1 MRSASVKPQIA
12 SAMFPTPEPAEPD
25 VPRQS
30 NVSKRRIEDPGA
42 RRKRS
47 TTSEDFD
54 GGINDEE
61 LVQASFS
68 HLQFEDIDDYLDHP
82 NTTNRQKPAKNIS
95 SKSKQQVKTASNSRT
110 MNATTTGDGDE
121 AVQLANGKWACNHRC
136 KDRSSCKH
144 LCCKEGTDKPP
155 KKKTNATK
163 SVQSQE
169 DSIRQ
174 TQEQSGRKGKST
186 QTKLQLTT
194 IKRKRSASIEHL
206 DLTQEKKK
214 KTQHGSKQPK
224 DLRGLQQLHK
234 QVQGNIVPSSLQS
247 VTHTKPVYCYSQ
259 GGDHSLS
266 FMGQQAAAPSQG
278 SSEYGDFQYDD
289 AFSNGVSSQQNAYLA
304 QTHQPAREPYKI
316 EDTSYEAR
324 TASQGSDMF
333 GDDDSLLRDAMIGLM
348 DSQNLQAMMQEDCN
362 VTKDFEHAHEA
373 EDETNFHLN
382 EFCMDM
388 DMDIALQAMDVAIPT
403 QNLVGLSLDT
413 SATKLPM
420 PASTKSKPP
429 PIESRPLRTTSNTS
443 NLGRFQQSGHA
454 PLTIR
459 LKTAEK
465 SGENKKIARFNSL
478 DDPENQLPTK
488 TTAEEKPIPKAF
500 QDLEPWIF
508 QEFGDIVEL
517 VDE

>member
-1 MRSASVKPQIA
+1 
-12 SAMFPTPEPAEPD
+12 MFPAPEPAEPD
-25 VPRQS
+25 LPRQS

-47 TTSEDFD
+47 TTNEDFD
-54 GGINDEE
+54 DGINDEE
-61 LVQASFS
+61 LVQASFG
-68 HLQFEDIDDYLDHP
+68 HLQFDDIDDYLDPP
-82 NTTNRQKPAKNIS
+82 NTINRQKPAKNNL
-95 SKSKQQVKTASNSRT
+95 SKSKQQIRTASNSRT
-110 MNATTTGDGDE
+110 MDANTTGDGDE
-121 AVQLANGKWACNHRC
+121 PVQLANGKWACNHRC

-155 KKKTNATK
+155 KKKTSATK

-174 TQEQSGRKGKST
+174 TQEQSGRKGQST

-214 KTQHGSKQPK
+214 KTQHGLKQPK

-234 QVQGNIVPSSLQS
+234 QVQGNIVPSSLPS
-247 VTHTKPVYCYSQ
+247 VTHKKPAYCYSQ
-259 GGDHSLS
+259 GGNHSLS
-266 FMGQQAAAPSQG
+266 FLGQQTAASSQG

-304 QTHQPAREPYKI
+304 HTNQPTRETYEI
-316 EDTSYEAR
+316 MDTSYEEGA
-324 TASQGSDMF
+324 ASQGSDMF
-333 GDDDSLLRDAMIGLM
+333 GDDDSLLRDAMIGLV
-348 DSQNLQAMMQEDCN
+348 DSQNLQAMSGEDCN
-362 VTKDFEHAHEA
+362 VTKDFEHAHEI
-373 EDETNFHLN
+373 EDEPDFHSD
-382 EFCMDM
+382 EFCMDMDMDM
-388 DMDIALQAMDVAIPT
+388 DMDIALQAMDTTVPAHT
-403 QNLVGLSLDT
+403 LAGLSLET

-420 PASTKSKPP
+420 PTASIRSSAQPP
-429 PIESRPLRTTSNTS
+429 PTESRPLRTTSNTW
-443 NLGRFQQSGHA
+443 NVDRFQQSGHA
-454 PLTIR
+454 QLTIR

-465 SGENKKIARFNSL
+465 TGENKKITNLHSV
-478 DDPENQLPTK
+478 DDAENQLPTK